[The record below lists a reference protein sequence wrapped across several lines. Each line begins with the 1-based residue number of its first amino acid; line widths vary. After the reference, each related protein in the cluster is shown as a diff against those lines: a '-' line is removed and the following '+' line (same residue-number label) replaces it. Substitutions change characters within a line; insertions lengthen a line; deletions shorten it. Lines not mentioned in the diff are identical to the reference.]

1 MVAYCIRRSG
11 QGLVVVV
18 LVSFLTF
25 IEAHIMPGN
34 PARAILGIHASPAQ
48 LRAFEIENGYNLP
61 LPLQYLKYI
70 DRLIHGNLGFS
81 YQLNQSVAAL
91 LAERL
96 PATVILVGLSTVV
109 ALLLCVP
116 IAITQAVR
124 RNKPADYAITGAQY
138 ALYSM
143 PTFWLGLMMIM
154 LFAEKLRILPPTAPQ
169 GNVPQILAHPL
180 GLVLPVATLALGS
193 VAAFSRYLR
202 SSLLDNLAEDY
213 VRTARAKGGS
223 RRVVLFRHVFRNALA
238 PIITLVGLSLPGILS
253 GALIT
258 EALFNYPGMG
268 MLFWQSALSSDYAV
282 MLGITII
289 VAIATVAGSLLA
301 DILYAV
307 MDPRVRYVRAGQ

>member
-1 MVAYCIRRSG
+1 MIAYVARRCV

-48 LRAFEIENGYNLP
+48 LRAFEIQNGYNRSLP
-61 LPLQYLKYI
+61 IQYFDYI
-70 DRLIHGNLGFS
+70 DRLLHLNLGFS
-81 YQLNQSVAAL
+81 YQLNQSVASL
-91 LAERL
+91 LNERL
-96 PATVILVGLSTVV
+96 PATVILVGLAVVV
-109 ALLLCVP
+109 ALVLCVP
-116 IAITQAVR
+116 VAITQAVR
-124 RNKPADYAITGAQY
+124 RNKPVDYAITGTAF

-143 PTFWLGLMMIM
+143 PEFWLGLMLIM
-154 LFAEKLRILPPTAPQ
+154 LFAEKLRLFPPVAPQ
-169 GNVPQILAHPL
+169 GNVGQILTHPA

-193 VAAFSRYLR
+193 VASFSRYLR

-213 VRTARAKGGS
+213 VRTARAKGAS
-223 RRVVLFRHVFRNALA
+223 RRGVLYRHVFRNALA
-238 PIITLVGLSLPGILS
+238 PIITLIGLSLPGILS

-258 EALFNYPGMG
+258 ETVFNYPGIG
-268 MLFWQSALSSDYAV
+268 LLFWNSALSQDYAV

-301 DILYAV
+301 DLLYAV
-307 MDPRVRYVRAGQ
+307 MDPRVRYGEA